1 MVFVTTQLVVKKETH
16 TRWLLLSRL
25 SVAITNKRLFQ
36 MRKHPTGFCDTC
48 EVTESIEHI
57 LLECNKENI
66 STILKEK
73 CNSYKSEFNLKSLL
87 DTGCLQSTVYNLIK
101 IINKGKIL

>member
-1 MVFVTTQLVVKKETH
+1 MYVWSPL
-16 TRWLLLSRL
+16 
-25 SVAITNKRLFQ
+25 
-36 MRKHPTGFCDTC
+36 CDTC

-57 LLECNKENI
+57 LLECKKENI
-66 STILKEK
+66 SNILKDK

-87 DTGCLQSTVYNLIK
+87 DVGCLQSAVYNLVK